1 MGKVIGSKL
10 RTLYI
15 MQRLLEK
22 SDENNRISPKELN
35 EMLEGMG
42 ISADRKSIYAD
53 ISTLQEWGMDIM
65 LLPGSLSCRSLSFL

>member
-42 ISADRKSIYAD
+42 ISADRKSIYAGGNGHN
-53 ISTLQEWGMDIM
+53 E
-65 LLPGSLSCRSLSFL
+65 